1 MKDIDINLDINKVMR
16 ETKVRVKIK
25 GMTTYRWRM
34 FFASIFIKIGIYILG
49 AEPEIE
55 EVQ

>member
-1 MKDIDINLDINKVMR
+1 MKDININLDINKVMR

-25 GMTTYRWRM
+25 GMAIYRWRM
-34 FFASIFIKIGIYILG
+34 FFALIFIKIGIRILG

>member
-1 MKDIDINLDINKVMR
+1 MKDVNVNLDINKVMR

-25 GMTTYRWRM
+25 GMAIYRWRM
-34 FFASIFIKIGIYILG
+34 FFALVFIKIGIYILG

-55 EVQ
+55 EIR